1 MGFFSFHTNDTG
13 EPIYNA
19 HQSERP
25 TRPVFMLMPSGEMF
39 TELYYNG
46 YGVFGGYDFYA
57 CVAVLNGHGDE
68 WRDAHRSAKPD
79 ALERLREIGIDMA
92 FNSEKYD
99 GLTWPNLIHNPCGYT
114 WRNEKPRDH
123 SGQGFWEG

>member
-19 HQSERP
+19 HQNARP
-25 TRPVFMLMPSGEMF
+25 CRPVFMLLPDGQMF

-57 CVAVLNGHGDE
+57 VVAILNRPDLTWEDLRELPDDE
-68 WRDAHRSAKPD
+68 
-79 ALERLREIGIDMA
+79 LQRLREIGIDMA
-92 FNSEKYD
+92 FNSAKYD
-99 GLTWPNLIHNPCGYT
+99 GLMWPNLIHNPCGYT